1 MKSLPIIAGVL
12 LASAAIAIGV
22 EPQTMRTEI
31 VGGKGLVKVQHA
43 PFGKLAE
50 ASVPNLQPFDSK
62 PLGKRSVPYLRPK
75 RIGPSPAFEF
85 VFFARTRPVRIRVVA
100 LHDGKTVES
109 KWEETLKT
117 LFEAFDRDHDG
128 RLNRCEAE
136 LIFSKNELQ
145 TMFGGRPGHRA
156 LSGGTMPTLELLDRD
171 GDGSVSFDEV
181 ASYYDGVTSAL
192 GRSID
197 AGRPMAQERGQDQ
210 LTSQLFARLDTNRDQ
225 QLSEDEF
232 KNAEALLLALDADED
247 DCVSAFEIT
256 SNPVKIEIPAPPPAA
271 KSETVPIDG
280 APDILS
286 IHGALPDSAVSTLLK
301 RYCRKG
307 ASDLSRAEIG
317 FSQAMFDKLDTDRNG
332 RLDAGELEA
341 WRTGPA
347 DFSVELNSVPQAELC
362 TATRLPNPGDLHGI
376 DILQTT
382 PDRMVVRIGA
392 QTIDIGV
399 RASTGSV
406 AQDFLQALEVFPAG
420 KEFIL
425 EKDLIG
431 PQAQLLRVIFEPADW
446 NGDGKLTRVELKRYF
461 QLQSLVSQ
469 QPFDLVHRVR
479 IPDLFSLIDRN
490 DDGKLSVKELR
501 NAYARLIPM
510 EPSGGKQITRA
521 VLQRSVL
528 LRLGHGND
536 GAGDPNFFADGDG
549 NDATRPGPKPIWFHK
564 MDRNGDG
571 DLSRGEF
578 LGSKASF
585 DAIDANHDGL
595 ITLEEAKAYD
605 RRTRNVK

>member
-1 MKSLPIIAGVL
+1 MKSLPGIAGLL
-12 LASAAIAIGV
+12 LASAAVAIGV
-22 EPQTMRTEI
+22 EPQTMRSEI
-31 VGGKGLVKVQHA
+31 VGGTGLVKVEHS

-50 ASVPNLQPFDSK
+50 ASVANLQPFDSK

-75 RIGPSPAFEF
+75 KLGSSEAFEF

-100 LHDGKTVES
+100 LHDGNKVQS
-109 KWEETLKT
+109 KWEEILKT

-128 RLNRCEAE
+128 RLNRYEAE
-136 LIFSKNELQ
+136 LIFSKNEIQ
-145 TMFGGRPGHRA
+145 TMFNGRPGYRA
-156 LSGGTMPTLELLDRD
+156 LSGGTMPTLEILDRD
-171 GDGSVSFDEV
+171 GDGSVSFQEF
-181 ASYYDGVTSAL
+181 ANYYDDVTQAL

-197 AGRPMAQERGQDQ
+197 AGRFNAQERGQDQ
-210 LTSQLFARLDTNRDQ
+210 LTPQLFARLDTNQDQ
-225 QLSEDEF
+225 RLSEDEL
-232 KNAEALLLALDADED
+232 KNAETLLLTLDADED

-256 SNPVKIEIPAPPPAA
+256 SNPVKIKVPAAPPTP
-271 KSETVPIDG
+271 KSEDVSTDG

-286 IHGALPDSAVSTLLK
+286 VHSALPDSAVPMLLK
-301 RYCRKG
+301 RYCRNG
-307 ASDLSRAEIG
+307 ASDLGRTEIG
-317 FSQAMFDKLDTDRNG
+317 FSQAMFDKLDTNQNG
-332 RLDAGELEA
+332 RLDAGELDA

-347 DFSVELNSVPQAELC
+347 DFSVELNSLPQAERC

-382 PDRMVVRIGA
+382 PDRIVVRIGA

-399 RASTGSV
+399 RASTGAV
-406 AQDFLQALEVFPAG
+406 TQDFLQALEIFPAG
-420 KEFIL
+420 KESVQ

-431 PQAQLLRVIFEPADW
+431 PQAQILRVIFEPADW
-446 NGDGKLTRVELKRYF
+446 NGDGKLTRDELKRYF
-461 QLQSLVSQ
+461 QLQSMVSQ

-479 IPDLFSLIDRN
+479 VPDLFSLLDQN

-510 EPSGGKQITRA
+510 EPNGGKQITRA
-521 VLQRSVL
+521 ILQRSVL
-528 LRLGHGND
+528 LRLGHGNY
-536 GAGDPNFFADGDG
+536 GTSEPNLFANGDG
-549 NDATRPGPKPIWFHK
+549 KDAALSGPKPIWFHK

-578 LGSKASF
+578 LGSQASF
-585 DAIDANHDGL
+585 DAIDANRDGL

-605 RRTRNVK
+605 RRTRKTK